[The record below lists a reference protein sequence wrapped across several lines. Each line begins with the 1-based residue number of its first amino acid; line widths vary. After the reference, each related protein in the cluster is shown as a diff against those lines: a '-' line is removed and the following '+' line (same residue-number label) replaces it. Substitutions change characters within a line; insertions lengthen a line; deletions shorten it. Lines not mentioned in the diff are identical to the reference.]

1 MRRSVLIFRSGEIA
15 IVVFAFAKSARANLN
30 AAELKV
36 CRKTAGIM
44 PELSEDRIETE
55 VRAGR
60 LIEVKD
66 DEQG

>member
-1 MRRSVLIFRSGEIA
+1 M
-15 IVVFAFAKSARANLN
+15 FAFAKSARANLN